1 MLFGIVYVSFVR
13 NVYTYVH
20 VSSVIR
26 HSMGF
31 ATTVGTSTGSP
42 YLYDFQFDILNSGS
56 IIEDHEIKK
65 VSRAV
70 VMWSCGGDSGSSRQH
85 RSTLY
90 SWLLLNPILLKCR
103 K

>member
-26 HSMGF
+26 HSIGF
-31 ATTVGTSTGSP
+31 ATTVGSSTGSP
-42 YLYDFQFDILNSGS
+42 YLYDLQFDLFWIHT
-56 IIEDHEIKK
+56 IEDHEIKK

-90 SWLLLNPILLKCR
+90 SWLLLNPIFLKCR